1 MVLGVPWWSI
11 VVGLLL
17 GVAVLA
23 GFSWVLLKWI
33 FTPEVRRQMQ
43 DYNDERRRTL
53 GKGRR

>member
-43 DYNDERRRTL
+43 DYNDERRRSL